1 MTYNKDTLRA
11 GLDTFTK
18 PDKPR
23 YKQAFKDYDK
33 LIDEGAT
40 PKFAVEHS
48 LAEAAK
54 GLPNKQNKLDTA
66 LIAAEEAQLPEPE
79 EPVQPGDHTF
89 TIKLPTLHRTDRKTT
104 TSKVHADDEHTL
116 TKKSLIG
123 FLFVGFL
130 VGLPV
135 GGAIFLLLWFF
146 TPSLN
151 QGVRDILLLP
161 ILLLSVVMCM
171 LIFYRKAIAPLLVHD
186 DEDEKDDVVSPNQSP
201 SSERGFEGKTA

>member
-11 GLDTFTK
+11 GLDTFTS

-23 YKQAFKDYDK
+23 YQEAIEDFGK
-33 LIDEGAT
+33 LIDSGAT
-40 PKFAVEHS
+40 PKFAVEHCLTS
-48 LAEAAK
+48 AVR
-54 GLPNKQNKLDTA
+54 GLPHKQDKLNTA
-66 LIAAEEAQLPEPE
+66 LIAADEAQLPEPE

-186 DEDEKDDVVSPNQSP
+186 EDEKDDVVSPNQSP